1 MTRTPWGSV
10 AAGAALVLATIGCGA
25 RGAGSP
31 EAPASSASTAGS
43 STRGSRPPAPT
54 GALPL
59 TRAER
64 TSYRETSS
72 QADVVAF
79 IDSLQRLGAPLWVGT
94 LGTTV
99 EGRDI
104 PYVVASR
111 PLVTTPSQARR
122 LGRPVLFIQGN
133 IHSGEVEGKEALQMV
148 LRDLLFAD
156 RPNAL
161 DSVVLIAVP
170 NYNADGNERLAPQGR
185 ARGSQQGPEM
195 VGTRANASG
204 LNLNR
209 DYMKA
214 ETPETRGAIAIFNE
228 WDPDLFVDLHT
239 SNGSYHGYALT
250 YAPPLNPA
258 SFPIGGAYTRD
269 SLLPVIRSRMRSRH
283 GFETFDYGNFN
294 RPDTTG
300 RWATYEHVPRFG
312 TNYYGLRG
320 RLSILSEAYSHDP
333 FDRRVASTYAFVQE
347 ILSIIAERAPRVIAL
362 SRSADQMVTA
372 WGRSPASAPPVPVR
386 AVFAPPFRA
395 DVLVEDVER
404 RQGDTTRYEAGT
416 PPGTRRTGNFR
427 AVRMSVIDRFAGERA
442 RPMPAAYVLD
452 AFQSDAVDLLR
463 MHGIVVQQLDAPLR
477 TDAELFVA
485 DSVVTANQ
493 QFEGHRIVRLEGRW
507 RTEQRTFPAGAYLI
521 STAQPLG
528 VLAMY
533 LLEPE
538 SDDGLVA
545 WNLFD
550 WMLRPGSQAPI
561 VRLPG
566 PVAAAAT
573 IVR

>member
-1 MTRTPWGSV
+1 MTRHPRLSLVGVS
-10 AAGAALVLATIGCGA
+10 ALGFALAGCGGMSA
-25 RGAGSP
+25 TSDPAA
-31 EAPASSASTAGS
+31 APAPSAAGS
-43 STRGSRPPAPT
+43 SAPGSRPPAP
-54 GALPL
+54 AANQPR

-64 TSYRETSS
+64 TSYKETSS
-72 QADVVAF
+72 QGDVVAF
-79 IDSLQRLGAPLWVGT
+79 IDSLQRLGAPIWVGT
-94 LGTTV
+94 LATTV

-111 PLVTTPSQARR
+111 PLVTTPAQARR

-133 IHSGEVEGKEALQMV
+133 IHSGEVEGKEALQMI
-148 LRDLLFAD
+148 LRDLLLSD
-156 RPNAL
+156 RRNAL

-170 NYNADGNERLAPQGR
+170 NYNADGNERLAPQAR

-214 ETPETRGAIAIFNE
+214 ETPETRGALAIFNE

-239 SNGSYHGYALT
+239 SNGSMHGYALT

-258 SFPIGGAYTRD
+258 SFPIGGAYSRD
-269 SLLPVIRSRMRSRH
+269 SVVPVLRARMRSRH

-333 FDRRVASTYAFVQE
+333 FERRVASTYAFVQE
-347 ILSIIAERAPRVIAL
+347 ILSLMAERAPRVIAL
-362 SRSADQMVTA
+362 SRAADEMVTA
-372 WGRSPASAPPVPVR
+372 WGRSPVNAPPIPVR
-386 AVFAPPFRA
+386 AQFALAVRG
-395 DVLVEDVER
+395 DILVEDVER
-404 RQGDTTRYEAGT
+404 RQGDTTRYEAGL
-416 PPGTRRTGNFR
+416 GVGVRRTGNFR
-427 AVRMSVIDRFAGERA
+427 AVRMSIVDRFVGTRE
-442 RPMPAAYVLD
+442 RPMPTGYILD

-463 MHGIVVQQLDAPLR
+463 LHGVVVQQLDAPLQAA
-477 TDAELFVA
+477 AEAFTA
-485 DSVVTANQ
+485 DSVMTGSP
-493 QFEGHRIVRLEGRW
+493 FEGHPIVRLEGRW
-507 RTEQRTFPAGAYLI
+507 RAEQRTFPAGAYLI

-528 VLAMY
+528 VLAVY

-550 WMLRPGSQAPI
+550 WMLRPGGQAPI
-561 VRLPG
+561 VRLTT